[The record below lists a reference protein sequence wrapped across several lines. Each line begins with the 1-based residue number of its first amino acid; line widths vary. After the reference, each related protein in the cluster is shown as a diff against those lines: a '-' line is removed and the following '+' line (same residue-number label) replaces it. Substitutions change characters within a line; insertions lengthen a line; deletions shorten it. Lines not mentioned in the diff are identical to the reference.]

1 MTSLFEMPACVAAPW
16 QMIAMIGLGFGVGA
30 ATGLFGVGGAFLITP
45 LLNIIFNVPYTLATG
60 SSMPFTIGTSV
71 SAWVKHMR
79 LGNVALKTMTILV
92 GGAICGTILG
102 AKLHV
107 FLKTCFGESIFTLV
121 MHGIF
126 ITVLLVT
133 AAMVWQNQN
142 MNSAGPDSSLLA
154 RFPGKPRITI
164 RAAGLTNISLPGLCA
179 LGLLIGVLKGLLG
192 IGGGVLLMPAMLLI
206 VGLTIYQSI
215 GTSLGI
221 VLFGSIAGAII
232 YGRSGQ
238 ASLWIVML
246 LLLGSSVGVQVGVWA
261 SRKLHAAHIKKYFSI
276 LVLLVAGVIACDFIK
291 KLLALKME

>member
-1 MTSLFEMPACVAAPW
+1 MTSLFEMPACLADPW
-16 QMIAMIGLGFGVGA
+16 QMITMIGVGLGVGT

-45 LLNIIFNVPYTLATG
+45 LLNIIFNIPYTLATG

-79 LGNVALKTMTILV
+79 LDNVALKTMTILA

-102 AKLHV
+102 AKLHIC
-107 FLKTCFGESIFTLV
+107 LKTCFGELVFTLV

-126 ITVLLVT
+126 ILVLVVT

-142 MNSAGPDSSLLA
+142 MTASGSTTSLLA
-154 RFPGKPRITI
+154 QFPGRPRITI
-164 RAAGLTNISLPGLCA
+164 RTAGLTNISLPGLCV
-179 LGLLIGVLKGLLG
+179 LGLLIGVIKGLLG

-206 VGLTIYQSI
+206 VGLTVHQSI

-221 VLFGSIAGAII
+221 VLFSSIAGTII

-238 ASLWIVML
+238 ASLWIVMP
-246 LLLGSSVGVQVGVWA
+246 LLLGSSIGVQIGVWA

-276 LVLLVAGVIACDFIK
+276 LVLLVAAIITFDFLK
-291 KLLALKME
+291 KLLSLNP